1 VRSRTQNA
9 GPRVADSRGHTA
21 DFDDGRIGLG
31 AGVRSAEGMICLSCF
46 RLMRTLPQAIVSGS
60 GALRCPLKSVAASV
74 RRRKD
79 VPPTVAPVLR
89 GRPGAAKPRSRGLG
103 GSPTGGCTR

>member
-1 VRSRTQNA
+1 MT
-9 GPRVADSRGHTA
+9 GDSTIA

-60 GALRCPLKSVAASV
+60 GALHCPLKSVAASV
-74 RRRKD
+74 RRRND
-79 VPPTVAPVLR
+79 YEDR
-89 GRPGAAKPRSRGLG
+89 QRSLEVV
-103 GSPTGGCTR
+103 GCGW